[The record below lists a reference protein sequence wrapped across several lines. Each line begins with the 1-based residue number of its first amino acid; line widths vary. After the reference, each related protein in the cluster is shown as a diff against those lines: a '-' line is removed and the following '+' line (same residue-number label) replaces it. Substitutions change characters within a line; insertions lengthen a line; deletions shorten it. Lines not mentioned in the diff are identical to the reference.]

1 MPLLEVEDLRVGFRL
16 AGRTV
21 PAVRGLCLAL
31 QPGETL
37 ALVGESGSGKST
49 ATQAIV
55 RLLPPTAR
63 VAAARLAFAGLD
75 LLCLSERAMRGL
87 RGRRI
92 GIAFQDPAAAL
103 NPTMPVGRQVAE
115 AAALHLHLPA
125 RAARR
130 EAEEWLE
137 RVGLGPQRAGDYP
150 HQLSG
155 GMRQRVLIAMALAG
169 RPELLIADEPTASL
183 DPTIGAG
190 VLDLLADL
198 RAASGMALLIVTHD
212 VGVVAR
218 LADRVAV
225 MVAGEV
231 VEAGGAAEILRRP
244 AHPYTRG
251 LLAAAPWN
259 SAAPGAAFRPI
270 PGEPPDPLE
279 LPPGCV
285 FAPRCRHAMRGCRLA
300 TPPAYEVGTDHTSRC
315 WLHDPR
321 APGVGQ
327 RGDEAAGDRAF
338 AEHPAATAY
347 CPGAGGGA
355 SAGGRGIKATGS
367 GPGGGGGGDAATGSD
382 SGGDGGAPPARGG
395 AWATRAGAG
404 TGPDAAGDRALRA
417 APPLLQVLGL
427 RHDFRGT
434 GGRVTRAVDGV
445 SLALHRGE
453 VLGIAGESGC
463 GKSTL
468 VRLLAGLLVPCAG
481 RVLLAGGDVHAA
493 RGDALRGLRRKMQVV
508 FQNPYASLDPR
519 MSVEAIVAEGLFDR
533 PRPERQRHAAA
544 ALEAAGLPR
553 ALGARLP
560 HELSGGQRQ
569 RVAIARALAVGPE
582 LLLADEPFAALDAS
596 AGAQVAA
603 LLQRLLRERQMACLL
618 VDHDLAMLGRL
629 CRRVAI
635 MYRGALVEVGPA
647 GPLLAAPLHPYARAL
662 RDAVPPPDPERE
674 RPRRVLRGD
683 PDVGAP
689 ATGCPFSPSC
699 PHARARCAQEAPS
712 LAQVEPARF
721 VACHY
726 WQEEGAPVPQSEIGA
741 ARGAVG
747 R

>member
-1 MPLLEVEDLRVGFRL
+1 MPLLEIEDLRVGFRL
-16 AGRTV
+16 AGRTL
-21 PAVRGLCLAL
+21 PAVRGLRLTL

-37 ALVGESGSGKST
+37 ALVGESGSGKSA

-75 LLCLSERAMRGL
+75 LLRLSERAMRGL

-92 GIAFQDPAAAL
+92 GMAFQDPAAAL

-115 AAALHLHLPA
+115 AAALHIRLPA

-137 RVGLGPQRAGDYP
+137 RVGLGPERAGDYP

-198 RAASGMALLIVTHD
+198 RAASGMALLVVTHD

-231 VEAGGAAEILRRP
+231 VEAGGAAEILHRP
-244 AHPYTRG
+244 AHPYTVG
-251 LLAAAPWN
+251 LLAAAPW
-259 SAAPGAAFRPI
+259 SPAAPGAGFHPI
-270 PGEPPDPLE
+270 PGGPPDPLE
-279 LPPGCV
+279 IPSGCA
-285 FAPRCRHAMRGCRLA
+285 FAPRCCHAMRGCHLA
-300 TPPAYEVGTDHTSRC
+300 PPPAYEVGTDHTSRC

-321 APGVGQ
+321 ATGVGQ
-327 RGDEAAGDRAF
+327 RGGEAVGDRAS
-338 AEHPAATAY
+338 AEHRAATGGGAPVGRGGAWAAGSG
-347 CPGAGGGA
+347 PGAGGGA
-355 SAGGRGIKATGS
+355 PVAREGSVAVGACPGEAPVAGS
-367 GPGGGGGGDAATGSD
+367 GLGGGGGAPDAH
-382 SGGDGGAPPARGG
+382 GGV
-395 AWATRAGAG
+395 WATRAGAG
-404 TGPDAAGDRALRA
+404 TGPDAAGDHAVGA
-417 APPLLQVLGL
+417 APPLLQALDL
-427 RHDFRGT
+427 RHDFRGSR
-434 GGRVTRAVDGV
+434 GRVTHAVDGV

-453 VLGIAGESGC
+453 VLGLAGESGC

-468 VRLLAGLLVPCAG
+468 VRLVAGLLVPHAG
-481 RVLLAGGDVHAA
+481 RVLLDGGDVHAA
-493 RGDALRGLRRKMQVV
+493 RGDALRDLRRRMQVV
-508 FQNPYASLDPR
+508 FQNPYASLDPH

-533 PRPERQRHAAA
+533 PRPERQRRAGA
-544 ALEAAGLPR
+544 ALEAAGLPG

-560 HELSGGQRQ
+560 HELSGGERQ

-603 LLQRLLRERQMACLL
+603 LLQGLLRERQMACLL
-618 VDHDLAMLGRL
+618 IDHDLAMLGRL

-647 GPLLAAPLHPYARAL
+647 GPLLAAPLHPYTRAL
-662 RDAVPPPDPERE
+662 RDAVPLPDPERE
-674 RPRRVLRGD
+674 RPRRVLCAD
-683 PDVGAP
+683 PAVGAP
-689 ATGCPFSPSC
+689 ATGCPFSPRC
-699 PHARARCAQEAPS
+699 PRARARCAQEAPD
-712 LAQVEPARF
+712 LLLVAPARW

-726 WQEEGAPVPQSEIGA
+726 WQEEGAS
-741 ARGAVG
+741 VG